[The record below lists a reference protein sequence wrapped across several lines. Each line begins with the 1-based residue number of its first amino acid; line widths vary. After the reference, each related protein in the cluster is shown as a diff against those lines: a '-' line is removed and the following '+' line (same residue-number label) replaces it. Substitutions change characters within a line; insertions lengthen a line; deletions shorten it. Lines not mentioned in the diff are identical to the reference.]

1 MGNFEELGYR
11 RFTSKAEAHK
21 AFNTLCGIV
30 DGIAMDL
37 KLNDREIKELDN
49 WCENHQYLM
58 HSNPFRDIISN
69 IQAILTDSDEFSLE
83 IIEDIKWLCNIHKDG
98 FSYYKTFSSDLQIL
112 NGILH
117 GIMADG
123 ELLDSEIYS
132 LANWLENNKHL
143 STYFPY
149 DNILSIVG
157 EVLEDSKID
166 EEERILLKSYFKDF
180 IFINSEEI
188 QTQLESETV
197 EKSRKISYYN
207 KVSKV
212 DIIESQ
218 FCFTGVSSRNIS
230 RDKIKEVILEY
241 GGKYVDNI
249 STKTKYLIV
258 GDKGNPAWAFA
269 AYGRKIEK
277 AINLNNS
284 KGSEILIIHEDD
296 FWKEL
301 NL

>member
-11 RFTSKAEAHK
+11 RFTSRAEAHK

>member
-1 MGNFEELGYR
+1 MENFEELGYR
-11 RFTSKAEAHK
+11 RFTSKAESHK

-37 KLNDREIKELDN
+37 KLNDREIKELEI
-49 WCENHQYLM
+49 WCENHQHLM

-69 IQAILTDSDEFSLE
+69 IQAILTDSDDFCLE
-83 IIEDIKWLCNIHKDG
+83 TIEDIKWLCNIHKDG

-143 STYFPY
+143 STFFPY

-166 EEERILLKSYFKDF
+166 EEERLLLQSYFKDF
-180 IFINSEEI
+180 IFINSDEI

-197 EKSRKISYYN
+197 EKSRKLSYYN
-207 KVSKV
+207 KVIKV
-212 DIIESQ
+212 EIIESQ

-277 AINLNNS
+277 AINLNIS

>member
-11 RFTSKAEAHK
+11 RFTSRAEAHK

-149 DNILSIVG
+149 NNILSIVG

>member
-296 FWKEL
+296 FWKVL

>member
-11 RFTSKAEAHK
+11 RFTSRAEAHK

-296 FWKEL
+296 FWKVL

>member
-1 MGNFEELGYR
+1 MEKFEELGYR

-37 KLNDREIKELDN
+37 KLNDREINELDN
-49 WCENHQYLM
+49 WCENHQHLM

-83 IIEDIKWLCNIHKDG
+83 TIEDIKWLCNIHKDG

-207 KVSKV
+207 KVLKV

-277 AINLNNS
+277 AINLNNC